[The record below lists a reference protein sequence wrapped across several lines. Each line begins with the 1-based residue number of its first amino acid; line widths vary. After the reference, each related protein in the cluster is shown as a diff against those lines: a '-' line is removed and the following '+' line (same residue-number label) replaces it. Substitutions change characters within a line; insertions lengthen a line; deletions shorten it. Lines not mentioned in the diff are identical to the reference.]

1 MEVVIYVFVMD
12 VQDTPPFFV
21 RAPPITA
28 VSDKLDIVILKNFL
42 ILKYFLNLNE
52 LKILTRGKL
61 CSELR
66 LKMATKE
73 IRAIFITSLWS
84 IIIHSLPFSLWN
96 HKQVNEGIVLIV
108 DNHVTC
114 FTLQV
119 S

>member
-12 VQDTPPFFV
+12 IQDTPPFFV

-28 VSDKLDIVILKNFL
+28 VSDKLDIVIIKNFF

-84 IIIHSLPFSLWN
+84 IIIHSLPSSLWN
-96 HKQVNEGIVLIV
+96 HKQVNE
-108 DNHVTC
+108 
-114 FTLQV
+114 
-119 S
+119 